1 MLAPT
6 NDSFF
11 GIQIIHLATSDPS
24 KNQYNAVR
32 FKGWVTSFTDKF
44 DSTWNEES
52 VYGRM
57 DPLSTFQN
65 TKRTISIAFDVVS
78 EDASSARQ
86 NLVDVNKLITFLYP
100 VYEVNEAERGRR
112 ASSTTLSA
120 APLLGMRWT
129 NLVADAATG
138 DYLVGYLKGVDYSP
152 LIDQGGFINQ
162 KPAKYE
168 QEGHR
173 ITAGDVISDSG
184 HSLQDEETDD
194 ASTTSSARV
203 SGAGTSK
210 NYIPK
215 TLNITLNFTVL
226 HTHLPGWTQ
235 AGEDGL
241 FIFGNDKTSG
251 KFPNAFGVVDVEKN
265 VQNLTTD
272 ENGKPEFKSGAIG
285 DSLAST
291 VLDK

>member
-11 GIQIIHLATSDPS
+11 GIQIIHLATSKPF

-32 FKGWVTSFTDKF
+32 FKGWVTSFSDKF
-44 DSTWNEES
+44 DSTWNEEP

-65 TKRTISIAFDVVS
+65 TKRAISIAFDVVS

-86 NLVDVNKLITFLYP
+86 NLLDVNKLITFLYP
-100 VYEVNEAERGRR
+100 VYEVNEAARGLR
-112 ASSTTLSA
+112 ASTTTLSA

-129 NLVADAATG
+129 NLVSDAATG

-162 KPAKYE
+162 KAVKWKE
-168 QEGHR
+168 R
-173 ITAGDVISDSG
+173 DAVVTSTA
-184 HSLQDEETDD
+184 EM
-194 ASTTSSARV
+194 AP
-203 SGAGTSK
+203 GAGPDTSATTEVGKIIGEAGSK
-210 NYIPK
+210 NYVPK

-226 HTHLPGWTQ
+226 HTHLPGWTKS
-235 AGEDGL
+235 GDDGL
-241 FIFGNDKTSG
+241 FIFGNDNTSG
-251 KFPNAFGVVDVEKN
+251 KFPNAFGVVDVEKE

-272 ENGKPEFKSGAIG
+272 ENGKPEFKVGTIG

-291 VLDK
+291 VLAK

>member
-24 KNQYNAVR
+24 KSQYNAVR

-86 NLVDVNKLITFLYP
+86 NLLDVNKLITFLYP
-100 VYEVNEAERGRR
+100 VYEVHNDTRGRS
-112 ASSTTLSA
+112 ANSTTLSA

-129 NLVADAATG
+129 NLMADAATG
-138 DYLVGYLKGVDYSP
+138 DYLVGYLKGVDYNP

-162 KPAKYE
+162 TAEKVRTKPTT
-168 QEGHR
+168 
-173 ITAGDVISDSG
+173 ITTATSPAGSENVDTAV
-184 HSLQDEETDD
+184 
-194 ASTTSSARV
+194 STTNAKTIG
-203 SGAGTSK
+203 GAAAK

-226 HTHLPGWTQ
+226 HTHLPGWTKSG
-235 AGEDGL
+235 AEDSGL
-241 FIFGNDKTSG
+241 FIFGNEQTSG
-251 KFPNAFGVVDVEKN
+251 RYPNAFGVVDLEKS

-272 ENGKPEFKSGAIG
+272 ENGKPEFKVGTIG

-291 VLDK
+291 VLTK